1 MSDSA
6 WWPWVLVYPVVVIG
20 TMVTLWA
27 LQRVR
32 PAFGRRLAITISILA
47 AATYLLW
54 RVLFTLPSD
63 SVLGLIV
70 GLVLLTVELIGF
82 VQLLAFAVVVWRP
95 VASPAPPLS
104 SFSRIPSVDVFIA
117 TYNES
122 PAMLRPTIAGA
133 VGMRYP
139 GQVTVY
145 VCDDGSR
152 DEVRVM
158 AEELGAVHVQRE
170 EHSHAKAGNLNHALT
185 VSDGDIIVTQDADMI
200 PRPNFLEATIGFF
213 VDEDLAFAQAPQ
225 AFYNED
231 PFQFNLFSG
240 HSLPNEQDFFMR
252 TLQAGKARFNAVTYV
267 GSNTIFRRTALEEI
281 GGFATGVITED
292 MATGQLLQATG
303 KKSVFVPDV
312 IAAGLSPERLG
323 DMLTQRDRWARGNIQ
338 AAKKWNPLTLPGLTP
353 IQRWLYLDGV
363 VYWYFGVFKMVYVL
377 APLMFLLFGIPALD
391 TNLESLAVFWLPA
404 FIASMFSFRIVA
416 DRRRS
421 ALWSHIYE
429 LVMTPTLAVSA
440 LAETFGVKVTS
451 FAVTP
456 KGRLSSDR
464 EFQWRVA
471 TPHGVLIVLT
481 VLALVN
487 TFALGRVATDIA
499 LISAFW
505 ALYNLLGLVMAV
517 LTCIERPRLRAS
529 ERTPV
534 DLPAQ
539 VEVPGA
545 GLMDARLVDLSVGGA
560 RVDIPWTR
568 DIAAKDFVRHGYTPS
583 AVLLQD
589 VGRLPGEVRWVLT
602 RDDALQVSFR
612 FDPVPGAQTVALVS
626 TITSSPWWVRD
637 DRELA
642 SYVVLAAGRTVSGT
656 MTPAS
661 SHARQQARH
670 LDSPAATL
678 AVLQPSPSLEETA
691 ASPSAAPGA
700 PLTLEPAATDP
711 VAAQVED
718 MSFNGCRLRTDLAL
732 QSGQLVQVSIPTVLH
747 APQVAEVRW
756 VRHRRGSCT
765 AGLRFRLEESSVSPP
780 SERP

>member
-1 MSDSA
+1 MSDIA
-6 WWPWVLVYPVVVIG
+6 WWPWVLVYPVLVVG
-20 TMVTLWA
+20 VMVTLWA

-32 PAFGRRLAITISILA
+32 PTFGRRTAIALSILA
-47 AATYLLW
+47 AATYLVW
-54 RVLFTLPSD
+54 RVLFTLPTD
-63 SVLGLIV
+63 SGLALVVGIVLV
-70 GLVLLTVELIGF
+70 TVEIIGF
-82 VQLLAFAVVVWRP
+82 VQLLAFAVVVWKP

-104 SFSRIPSVDVFIA
+104 SFSRLPSVDVFIA

-133 VGMRYP
+133 MGMRYP
-139 GQVTVY
+139 GRVTVY

-152 DEVRVM
+152 DEVREM

-200 PRPNFLEATIGFF
+200 PRTSFLEASIGFF

-292 MATGQLLQATG
+292 MATGQLLQASG
-303 KKSVFVPDV
+303 RKSVFVPDV

-363 VYWYFGVFKMVYVL
+363 VYWYFGVFKLVYVL
-377 APLMFLLFGIPALD
+377 VPLMFLMFGIPALD
-391 TNLESLAVFWLPA
+391 TDLESLAVFWFPA
-404 FIASMFSFRIVA
+404 FIASMLSFRIVA
-416 DRRRS
+416 DRKRS
-421 ALWSHIYE
+421 ALWSHIYD

-440 LAETFGVKVTS
+440 LAETLGVKVTS

-471 TPHGVLIVLT
+471 APHMVLVLIT

-487 TFALGRVATDIA
+487 TFGLGRVASDIA

-529 ERTPV
+529 ERTRV

-545 GLMDARLVDLSVGGA
+545 GLLEARVVDLSVGGA

-583 AVLLQD
+583 AVLLPD
-589 VGRLPGEVRWVLT
+589 VGRLPGEVRWVVT
-602 RDDALQVSFR
+602 RDDGLQVSFR
-612 FDPVPGAQTVALVS
+612 FDPIPGAQTVALVS
-626 TITSSPWWVRD
+626 IITSSPWWVRD

-642 SYVVLAAGRTVSGT
+642 AYVVMAAGRTVSGT

-661 SHARQQARH
+661 SHARQQARQLH
-670 LDSPAATL
+670 TPAATL
-678 AVLQPSPSLEETA
+678 AVLQPTPSREGPTGTPD
-691 ASPSAAPGA
+691 SSGRS
-700 PLTLEPAATDP
+700 PLTLRPAEAEPVDAR
-711 VAAQVED
+711 VED

-732 QSGQLVQVSIPTVLH
+732 QSGQLVQVSIPEAL
-747 APQVAEVRW
+747 PGPEVAEVRW
-756 VRHRRGSCT
+756 VRHRRGTCT
-765 AGLRFRLEESSVSPP
+765 AGLLFRRDDHPESENP
-780 SERP
+780 